1 MKKIFI
7 HGAILFSLLVS
18 IAYAQQSATVS
29 DYVSEKGGFSVKFPG
44 KPEEKVDKVSSADG
58 MLDVYSAMLESG
70 GNAYLV
76 LYTDYNDPVTAEEI
90 DKILKA
96 VSDGGVQAINGKV
109 ITQKSITLKGNKGIS
124 EEIETEEYIHVHN
137 YYLVGQR
144 LYQVIFTM
152 PKGAKKP
159 SEADVFIES
168 FDIVT
173 KN

>member
-7 HGAILFSLLVS
+7 HGAIFISLLVS
-18 IAYAQQSATVS
+18 IVYAQQSATVS
-29 DYVSEKGGFSVKFPG
+29 NYVSEKGGFSVKFPG
-44 KPEEKVDKVSSADG
+44 TPEEKVDKVSSADG
-58 MLDVYSAMLESG
+58 MLDVYSAMVESG
-70 GNAYLV
+70 GNVYVV

-109 ITQKSITLKGNKGIS
+109 ITKKSITLKGNKGIS

-173 KN
+173 TN